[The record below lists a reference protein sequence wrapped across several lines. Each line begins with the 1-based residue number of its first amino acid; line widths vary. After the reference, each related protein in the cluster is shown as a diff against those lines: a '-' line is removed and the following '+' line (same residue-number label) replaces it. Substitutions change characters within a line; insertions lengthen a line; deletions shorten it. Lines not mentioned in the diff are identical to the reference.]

1 MECCFRSGT
10 QSALP
15 LSAGALGRQPM
26 ILLTWT
32 VLAQKAAAPLSIN
45 RNRAD
50 HEERL
55 LDGRSGMT

>member
-1 MECCFRSGT
+1 MECCLRSGT
-10 QSALP
+10 QSALS

-32 VLAQKAAAPLSIN
+32 VLARKGC
-45 RNRAD
+45 RAKRD
-50 HEERL
+50 REERL